1 MRKIAVSFALIALLM
16 ASAVLAAE
24 PLIQAT
30 FSPNPAVASPGNDG
44 YFQLAI
50 KNSGTVA
57 ANSVKISRISPDL
70 DIIPSGDWVSTLSSL
85 GSGDSATSFFKF
97 HVAENASS
105 GLRALTFYIDYGSD
119 SGVRTINPNLIV
131 SVQSPSK
138 LELTT
143 ITPSSLTP
151 SEKTNMI
158 FTIAN
163 KGDSS
168 ISNAIF
174 TWTSADNTI
183 LPLGS
188 DNRVLIPVIGVN
200 SEYSIPVEVAVSPG
214 ATPGVYPLS
223 IVIQYPDKS
232 GAMLN
237 ISSIAGI
244 KIGGGTDF
252 DVSLQDYTSTSIS
265 LTVANIGINAADS
278 ITISA
283 PEQQGFAITGATS
296 VFLGSLSPGDYTMVT
311 FNLASMNST
320 MSGFQQ
326 SQMNSTARNPSGE
339 GYARGSN
346 ATAQNALK
354 VQISYTDTAGFRQV
368 VQKEIQVKS
377 LSSGIQTYFTQSQR
391 SNASGIWLYVGAG
404 AVLIAAVAIYFKFFR
419 RKKK

>member
-16 ASAVLAAE
+16 ASAALAAE

-30 FSPNPAVASPGNDG
+30 FSPNPVVASPGNDG

-57 ANSVKISRISPDL
+57 ANSIKISQVSPDL

-119 SGVRTINPNLIV
+119 SGTRTINPNLIV

-163 KGDSS
+163 RGDSS

-232 GAMLN
+232 GALLN

-283 PEQQGFAITGATS
+283 PEQQGFAISGATS
-296 VFLGSLSPGDYTMVT
+296 VFLGSLSPGDYTMAT
-311 FNLASMNST
+311 FNLVS
-320 MSGFQQ
+320 
-326 SQMNSTARNPSGE
+326 MNSTARNPVGN
-339 GYARGSN
+339 GYARGVNATAQGMN
-346 ATAQNALK
+346 ATAQNALQF
-354 VQISYTDTAGFRQV
+354 QISYTDTAGFRQV
-368 VQKEIQVKS
+368 VQKEIQVKP
-377 LSSGIQTYFTQSQR
+377 LSSGIQTSFNQSQR
-391 SNASGIWLYVGAG
+391 SSVSGIWLYVGAG